1 MPTLKSGPPLSAD
14 EHKKLDRSFIKGV
27 AWTGAAKWSIQLFTW
42 AMTLVVARLLTPGD
56 YGIMAMAAVYTG
68 LLELMTEFGIGSSIV
83 MLSGLSENQIAQINT
98 LSILLGIAGLLM
110 SCVVAMPLG
119 WFFNAPD
126 LPKVVAVMGLGFIIN
141 SLQTVPA
148 ALLQKEH
155 RFKALSVIGTIRGVA
170 QSCIVVLL
178 AWLGFRYWSLVL
190 GTLISSALGAG
201 LIVWVRRHRL
211 AIPRLSSLTH
221 ALKFSGQVLMIRLT
235 FYAYSNADFAI
246 AGRLLGQVALGSYTL
261 AWTLAN
267 TPLEKITTLVG
278 SVTPAFYSAV
288 KDDPVALRRYLL
300 RPIEAIALVIFP
312 TMLGLS
318 LVARDAV
325 ITLLGV
331 KWEASIPALQL
342 LALYATVRSI
352 MPLFPQVLMAVG
364 EAGFVVWNGILSM
377 IVLPAAFFF
386 GSRWGIE
393 GIAAAWVVAYP
404 VNAFPL
410 YWKVQRKIGLTHI
423 EFFRAL
429 LPAITGTFF
438 MVLVVLASKSLLDG
452 HFLPTAQYIIQACPW
467 ESTYLPKIALMLQ
480 WLLDGHFGHLVRLIT
495 QIVCGGVAYILAV
508 WIFHRQRLLAFRSVT
523 NR

>member
-1 MPTLKSGPPLSAD
+1 
-14 EHKKLDRSFIKGV
+14 
-27 AWTGAAKWSIQLFTW
+27 
-42 AMTLVVARLLTPGD
+42 
-56 YGIMAMAAVYTG
+56 
-68 LLELMTEFGIGSSIV
+68 
-83 MLSGLSENQIAQINT
+83 
-98 LSILLGIAGLLM
+98 
-110 SCVVAMPLG
+110 
-119 WFFNAPD
+119 
-126 LPKVVAVMGLGFIIN
+126 
-141 SLQTVPA
+141 
-148 ALLQKEH
+148 
-155 RFKALSVIGTIRGVA
+155 
-170 QSCIVVLL
+170 
-178 AWLGFRYWSLVL
+178 
-190 GTLISSALGAG
+190 
-201 LIVWVRRHRL
+201 
-211 AIPRLSSLTH
+211 
-221 ALKFSGQVLMIRLT
+221 
-235 FYAYSNADFAI
+235 
-246 AGRLLGQVALGSYTL
+246 
-261 AWTLAN
+261 
-267 TPLEKITTLVG
+267 
-278 SVTPAFYSAV
+278 
-288 KDDPVALRRYLL
+288 VALRRYLL

-377 IVLPAAFFF
+377 IVLPAAFFI